1 MLSARACVS
10 HRVRCYCCRWGALQT
25 PLLSCAFRRA
35 LEQDRV
41 FVAWGDRA
49 TDSGEAEPEA
59 LWAVFN
65 TGLVTRSH
73 KQLFVRLQPFSPDVV
88 ADDLQTADG
97 VLAANASGD
106 ALGPR
111 YCGVVCSWRPDGYGH
126 VRITGVVAQPAKQ
139 PSTAS
144 TDADAA
150 AGGADT
156 ATAGTDTPRAQA
168 VEGVGS
174 GAGVATDND
183 ARTGAGGGR
192 ATADAK
198 QPRRRP
204 PPVETQPNRI
214 NRLVFVHRSQIR
226 VVGGALPVLMPGHH
240 VEFYV
245 GLNPVA
251 SGKECCLS
259 VTGKNGAAVP
269 GGTACFVLAA
279 WWPGLTCFHRRVCQL
294 RVLTATVLCQPKLR
308 RGRGGPG

>member
-1 MLSARACVS
+1 M
-10 HRVRCYCCRWGALQT
+10 
-25 PLLSCAFRRA
+25 
-35 LEQDRV
+35 

-59 LWAVFN
+59 QWAVFN

-139 PSTAS
+139 PSTAP
-144 TDADAA
+144 TDAG
-150 AGGADT
+150 AGAGSADT

-174 GAGVATDND
+174 GAGVASDND